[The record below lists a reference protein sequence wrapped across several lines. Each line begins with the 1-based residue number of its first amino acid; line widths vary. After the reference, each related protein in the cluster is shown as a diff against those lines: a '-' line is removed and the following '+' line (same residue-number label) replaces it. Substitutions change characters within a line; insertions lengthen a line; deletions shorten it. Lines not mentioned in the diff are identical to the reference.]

1 MAAPVIRRH
10 GRYNLRA
17 GKLGAAFTARAFLAD
32 AKAGSGIVAETTGPT
47 AEAALE
53 AMVALLTA
61 RDNDQR
67 SQRRAHPDVDLV
79 IPTSAEYAD
88 ALAALPVTPGQ
99 RAMLA
104 AHRVAGDAGLT
115 ATQIADA
122 ASYASF
128 ASANLHYGKLGR
140 MIADY
145 FSIALPKDSAGRA
158 DHVATNILAFSGA
171 EQVNGHWLW
180 IMHPELR
187 AALAEGA

>member
-1 MAAPVIRRH
+1 MAGTISRHH
-10 GRYNLRA
+10 GRYILRA

-47 AEAALE
+47 AEAALDDLVLVL
-53 AMVALLTA
+53 AA
-61 RDNDQR
+61 RDSEQR

-104 AHRVAGDAGLT
+104 AHRIAGDAGLT

-145 FSIALPKDSAGRA
+145 FTIALPKDSAGRA
-158 DHVATNILAFSGA
+158 DYVATNMLASAGHA
-171 EQVNGHWLW
+171 QVNGHWLW

-187 AALAEGA
+187 KALADGA